1 MNLENDDL
9 FDDFIRQ
16 KLNQIQPKFDEKAW
30 LDLESRL
37 PQPNAK
43 RRFLNL
49 GTRLGAIAALLIG
62 AGVFYYATSTQSSEV
77 ISKVEKVN
85 THSLFEIQ
93 EKEENTSPK
102 STQHKHLSHSQKEE
116 SSLNAA
122 YDNTLH
128 SKENTLDTNAENIYL
143 ADNSISESENTSS
156 NPYIYLQEELE
167 GTKKIS
173 KSEIVMG
180 LGKEDSKTT
189 EDRPVGSL
197 TSISSIQEHLI
208 PVVLT
213 PMKEPHTLSFNRKIF
228 RKNPSW
234 QVGLGSSAEVTLAP
248 HYSTRR
254 SDWYGAISVHAEKMF
269 GNKFRL
275 GIGLNYYQKFQKID
289 KNFNQSIAT
298 QTFSLNEN
306 MRINQLTIEKERGTE
321 LERLEIPIELK
332 FLSNKNSRL
341 RAFIASGVSVGL
353 NLRQKQIYESENIFI
368 DANSGELLGSNNS
381 FKATN
386 STLGF
391 NVSWHINAGLE
402 YSLNS
407 RIHIQAMPYFKY
419 ALNDT
424 QIKSEQNQ
432 TYGLRTI
439 LFYRW

>member
-1 MNLENDDL
+1 
-9 FDDFIRQ
+9 
-16 KLNQIQPKFDEKAW
+16 
-30 LDLESRL
+30 
-37 PQPNAK
+37 
-43 RRFLNL
+43 
-49 GTRLGAIAALLIG
+49 
-62 AGVFYYATSTQSSEV
+62 
-77 ISKVEKVN
+77 
-85 THSLFEIQ
+85 
-93 EKEENTSPK
+93 
-102 STQHKHLSHSQKEE
+102 
-116 SSLNAA
+116 
-122 YDNTLH
+122 
-128 SKENTLDTNAENIYL
+128 
-143 ADNSISESENTSS
+143 
-156 NPYIYLQEELE
+156 
-167 GTKKIS
+167 
-173 KSEIVMG
+173 
-180 LGKEDSKTT
+180 
-189 EDRPVGSL
+189 
-197 TSISSIQEHLI
+197 
-208 PVVLT
+208 
-213 PMKEPHTLSFNRKIF
+213 
-228 RKNPSW
+228 
-234 QVGLGSSAEVTLAP
+234 
-248 HYSTRR
+248 
-254 SDWYGAISVHAEKMF
+254 
-269 GNKFRL
+269 
-275 GIGLNYYQKFQKID
+275 
-289 KNFNQSIAT
+289 
-298 QTFSLNEN
+298 